1 MENKTNGTPLAVVI
15 LAAGQGTRMKSE
27 LPKCAHQA
35 AGRSLLG
42 HVLKA
47 AEPVKPTHTVVI
59 VGEGA
64 EQVKAQV
71 KDEQVTF
78 ATQDF
83 STGYGTGHALMQA
96 QDALAD
102 FEGTVMVLNG
112 DGPLLKT
119 ETLARLAEA
128 QGERRGMTL
137 ITCKVADPTG
147 MGRIVRD
154 DDGSVTQIVE
164 EKDATPE
171 QKGFNEVNPGIY
183 IFDSTVFEKG
193 QQLSSDNAAG
203 EYYITDLP
211 ALYLQ
216 AGDEVRTVLVEDET
230 EVLGVND
237 RNHLA
242 RVEKILRDRV
252 REHWLSEGVTMT
264 SPEMTFID
272 DTVELESDVTLEP
285 GVVLKGK
292 TQVGTGSSI
301 GAYAYLTDCNVSA
314 GAEVAPHTV
323 AKGETLK

>member
-1 MENKTNGTPLAVVI
+1 MSTPLAVVI

-47 AEPVKPTHTVVI
+47 AAPLKSEHTVVI

-71 KDEQVTF
+71 EDEAVTF
-78 ATQDF
+78 VTQDF

-96 QDALAD
+96 RDVLSNFGGA
-102 FEGTVMVLNG
+102 VMVLNG

-128 QGERRGMTL
+128 QGDRHGMTL

-147 MGRIVRD
+147 MGRIVRGE
-154 DDGSVTQIVE
+154 DGSLAQIVE
-164 EKDATPE
+164 EKDTSPE
-171 QKGFNEVNPGIY
+171 QKRLNEVNPGIY
-183 IFDSTVFEKG
+183 IFDSSVFEKG

-211 ALYLQ
+211 ALYLR

-237 RNHLA
+237 RSHLA
-242 RVEKILRDRV
+242 RVERILRDRV
-252 REHWLSEGVTMT
+252 RDRWLGEGVTMT

-272 DTVELESDVTLEP
+272 DTVELEPDVTLEP
-285 GVVLKGK
+285 GVVLKGE
-292 TQVGTGSSI
+292 TRVGTGSSI
-301 GAYAYLTDCNVSA
+301 GAYAYLEDCTVTE
-314 GAEVAPHTV
+314 GVRVAPHTV
-323 AKGETLK
+323 AREQTLKG

>member
-1 MENKTNGTPLAVVI
+1 MDTPLAVVI

-27 LPKCAHQA
+27 LPKCAHRA

-47 AEPVKPTHTVVI
+47 VSPLKPTHTVVI

-64 EQVKAQV
+64 KQVKAAV
-71 KDEQVTF
+71 EDENVTF

-96 QDALAD
+96 RDALSD
-102 FEGTVMVLNG
+102 FGGAVLVLNG

-119 ETLARLAEA
+119 ETLARLAET
-128 QGERRGMTL
+128 QGDRRGMTL
-137 ITCKVADPTG
+137 VTCEVADPTG
-147 MGRIVRD
+147 MGRIVRGE
-154 DDGSVTQIVE
+154 DGSLAQIVE
-164 EKDATPE
+164 EKDTTPE
-171 QKGFNEVNPGIY
+171 QKPISEVNPGVY

-193 QQLSSDNAAG
+193 ERLSSDNAAG

-237 RNHLA
+237 RSHLA
-242 RVEKILRDRV
+242 KIERILRDRV
-252 REHWLSEGVTMT
+252 REQWLSEGVTMM
-264 SPEMTFID
+264 SPETTFID
-272 DTVELESDVTLEP
+272 DTVRLEPDVTLEP
-285 GVVLKGK
+285 GVILKGK
-292 TQVGTGSSI
+292 TRVGRGSSI
-301 GAYAYLTDCNVSA
+301 GAYAYLEDCEVSA
-314 GAEVAPHTV
+314 GASVAPHTV
-323 AKGETLK
+323 ARGETL

>member
-1 MENKTNGTPLAVVI
+1 MAALAVVI

-47 AEPVKPTHTVVI
+47 VEPLEPDHTVVI

-64 EQVKAQV
+64 EQVKAAV
-71 KDEQVTF
+71 EGEQVTF
-78 ATQDF
+78 VTQDF

-96 QDALAD
+96 RDALAD
-102 FEGTVMVLNG
+102 FDGAVMVLNG

-119 ETLARLAEA
+119 ETLARLAET

-147 MGRIVRD
+147 MGRIVRGE
-154 DDGSVTQIVE
+154 DGSLAQIVE
-164 EKDATPE
+164 EKDTSPE
-171 QKGFNEVNPGIY
+171 QKHLDEVNPGVY

-193 QQLSSDNAAG
+193 ERLSSDNAAG

-237 RNHLA
+237 RSHLA
-242 RVEKILRDRV
+242 RIERILRDRV

-264 SPEMTFID
+264 SPETTFID
-272 DTVELESDVTLEP
+272 DTVRLEPDVTLEP
-285 GVVLKGK
+285 GVILKGE
-292 TQVGTGSSI
+292 TQIAGGSNI
-301 GAYAYLTDCNVSA
+301 GAYAYLEDCKVTANA
-314 GAEVAPHTV
+314 DIAPHTV
-323 AKGETLK
+323 ARGETLE